1 MQAALINEQNILLT
15 QILSEV
21 EKMDNEEK
29 KKLLIQLRKQEI
41 LEKAKNLDSI
51 AGSKKE
57 RAMTDKEANDYV
69 SMQRKQRYEQSKA

>member
-1 MQAALINEQNILLT
+1 MQAALISEQNILVT

-41 LEKAKNLDSI
+41 LEKAKILI
-51 AGSKKE
+51 QLQAQKK
-57 RAMTDKEANDYV
+57 NGL
-69 SMQRKQRYEQSKA
+69 